1 MREDELATAVVEQF
15 ETGVDHPEVRL
26 EEPYDHY
33 GTRGVEE
40 VAEERVEEVG
50 SVVNRL
56 GVKPRGF
63 PWFNR
68 TLPRYHRS
76 DSLER
81 CRGSRSGRPRPPM
94 PAVAPSEQRE
104 GC

>member
-15 ETGVDHPEVRL
+15 EAGVDHPEIRL
-26 EEPYDHY
+26 EEPYHHY
-33 GTRGVEE
+33 GTRG
-40 VAEERVEEVG
+40 VEEVG